1 MSIKIDRSSLK
12 ENYTKGASANAEK
25 LVKNFIATP
34 GKVDAARSE
43 AAEALYGEKVAAA
56 VANKSRQKALSRV
69 SESDVNAAMQ
79 ATGAANYR
87 SGTGRGADKQVRNV
101 EPYLSALEGITLPAR
116 TSDPM
121 TNVTGRVGLIAV
133 TLSDLKKRLG

>member
-1 MSIKIDRSSLK
+1 MAIKIDRSSIK

-34 GKVDAARSE
+34 GKVEAARSDS
-43 AAEALYGEKVAAA
+43 AEALYGEKVSAA

-69 SESDVNAAMQ
+69 SESDMNAAMQ

-87 SGTGRGADKQVRNV
+87 SGTTRGADKQVRNV
-101 EPYLSALEGITLPAR
+101 EPYLSALEGLTLPAR
-116 TSDPM
+116 TADPM
-121 TNVTGRVGLIAV
+121 QNVIGRVGLIAT
-133 TLSDLKKRLG
+133 TLADLKKRQG